1 MKTMTRLFFYCFI
14 LFVSACSSSPDL
26 SSSSQPSSELSFV
39 DIGKFD
45 KYLSASLTYKY
56 DAVDVYFY
64 QKVSPNQIPERLQK
78 WISSVEQSGGRVS
91 VEPPKGEVTPKDPF
105 TIIGL
110 IASMIGGAKN
120 FAEFK
125 TNKTY
130 SAAKDR
136 DAQISLERNGSGE
149 VVVSKVHFAKR
160 HTKEN
165 DKK

>member
-1 MKTMTRLFFYCFI
+1 MTRLFFCCFI
-14 LFVSACSSSPDL
+14 LFISSCSSSPDL
-26 SSSSQPSSELSFV
+26 SNPSEPSRELSFV

-45 KYLSASLTYKY
+45 KDLSASLTYKY

-64 QKVSPNQIPERLQK
+64 EKVSPNQIPERLQK

-105 TIIGL
+105 SIIGL

-125 TNKTY
+125 ANKNY

-136 DAQISLERNGSGE
+136 DAQISLERNSSGE
-149 VVVSKVHFAKR
+149 VVVSKVLFTKR
-160 HTKEN
+160 HNKEN